1 MNNKEKT
8 LVEFNKLFDIDNDN
22 LKTILSHMKTE
33 SIFFKNEQRLLS
45 IEELLNYKEELNIN
59 IDHIIPLID
68 LYDNNFLI
76 YNIKNDKFQI
86 LDISDDFIYDVDSIQ
101 KYMDNFK

>member
-1 MNNKEKT
+1 MAQVDLSGCGGRNWGYRIADPRDAHRTGTFNPGIRFVNKA
-8 LVEFNKLFDIDNDN
+8 
-22 LKTILSHMKTE
+22 
-33 SIFFKNEQRLLS
+33 RLP
-45 IEELLNYKEELNIN
+45 I

-101 KYMDNFK
+101 KYMDNIK